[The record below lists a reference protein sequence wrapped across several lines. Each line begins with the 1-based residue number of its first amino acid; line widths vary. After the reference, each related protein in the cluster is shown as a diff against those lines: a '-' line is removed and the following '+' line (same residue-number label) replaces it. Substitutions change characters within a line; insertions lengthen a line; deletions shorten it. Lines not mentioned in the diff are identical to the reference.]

1 VFTDAGA
8 FTNVYAPQGTIEEWI
23 LSLGDVVRE
32 GLLNNGALESTVKLL
47 FHIDSPQFP
56 HVEPSRYHFAFVNGV
71 YSSQACVF
79 SSYGAR
85 SSEVPCMYY
94 ALPFD
99 AQSYQNVCEAS
110 AYRYPAYDIPTPAM
124 QQILDHQELPLD
136 ECVWFYVLLG
146 SRLYPQGMH
155 DKWELFW
162 HIMGQAGTGK
172 SCALDFIRGLFPRKK
187 VGTLSNNIELTLGL
201 MGMLDVWT
209 MMGPDMNGFFRR
221 FDSTNLQQMASGET
235 MALATKNSDPVRG
248 KWMATVTFVSNGQMG
263 FEDFSGQISRRLA
276 QTVFRKPVANA
287 DTELVQRLGKELPAL
302 LYKITKMYR
311 QMAKENGK
319 TADR

>member
-1 VFTDAGA
+1 
-8 FTNVYAPQGTIEEWI
+8 
-23 LSLGDVVRE
+23 
-32 GLLNNGALESTVKLL
+32 
-47 FHIDSPQFP
+47 
-56 HVEPSRYHFAFVNGV
+56 
-71 YSSQACVF
+71 
-79 SSYGAR
+79 
-85 SSEVPCMYY
+85 MYY

-110 AYRYPAYDIPTPAM
+110 TYRYPAYDIPTPAM

-146 SRLYPQGMH
+146 SRLYPQGAH

-187 VGTLSNNIELTLGL
+187 VGTLSNNIELTFGL

-221 FDSTNLQQMASGET
+221 FDSTNLQQMATAET

-248 KWMATVTFVSNGQMG
+248 KWLATVTFVSNGQMG

-302 LYKITKMYR
+302 LYKITKLYR

-319 TADR
+319 TADRCLPQTMMQNRYRASAATNSLNEVVAEPPRL